1 MGKMGL
7 AGASLI
13 AAIPGGILFY
23 LMLMAALHNLES
35 MPSVLKAA
43 AITLLVVSL
52 TVAVFPFYILIW
64 YGGKGVKIGKEKK
77 SKAASS
83 DVAETAAISEQAM
96 TEHFAGAESAEF
108 EAAES
113 AEFQAA
119 TSGEFEEFGDGLGGE
134 DGEDADEG
142 FETGEFQEADED
154 FEFEEFDED
163 QDKE

>member
-83 DVAETAAISEQAM
+83 DVAETAAISEAAM
-96 TEHFAGAESAEF
+96 TERLAGAESAEF

-119 TSGEFEEFGDGLGGE
+119 TSGEFEEFGDSLG
-134 DGEDADEG
+134 GEDADES
-142 FETGEFQEADED
+142 FETGESQQVDED

-163 QDKE
+163 KE